1 VPEDLQLELR
11 PAARWRGAVEAA
23 QPAPFAP
30 QRLGF
35 AGALG
40 AAPGLEE
47 ASVVWLTDGLS
58 HGDDGALADALA
70 RADGLRMIYPL
81 VPPVALSAPRIEEGA
96 LLISAMR
103 TPADASQTVR
113 IGVFG
118 RSDVGERRLA
128 TLEAVFEGGEGVA
141 DAEVDLPL
149 ELRNQIS
156 RFAIISQESAGATAL
171 TDESVRRRRVG
182 LTSGASEDGAL
193 RLVSNLHYLR
203 AALSETADVVE
214 GGIEDLLSTN
224 PDVMA
229 LADVGRLTEPEREA
243 LTAWVEAGGMLIRFA
258 GPRLARG
265 ADLAA
270 ADAASLSESDPL
282 LPVNLRAGGRAV
294 GGAMAWGAPQAI
306 RDFNRESP
314 FFGLTAP
321 REVTVTRQILARL
334 GPDLAEKTWAALED
348 GTPLVTSAGVGA
360 GRVILFHVTANAEW
374 SSLPLSGLFV
384 DMMGR
389 LVSMSG
395 AGGAGELPDD
405 AEPMRPVALMDGFG
419 RASAA
424 EGDLT
429 PVAAA

>member
-1 VPEDLQLELR
+1 
-11 PAARWRGAVEAA
+11 
-23 QPAPFAP
+23 
-30 QRLGF
+30 
-35 AGALG
+35 
-40 AAPGLEE
+40 
-47 ASVVWLTDGLS
+47 
-58 HGDDGALADALA
+58 
-70 RADGLRMIYPL
+70 
-81 VPPVALSAPRIEEGA
+81 
-96 LLISAMR
+96 
-103 TPADASQTVR
+103 QTVR

-429 PVAAA
+429 PVAAARLKDAPAPDAPPGLYAGAQARVAYNLFP